1 MAITMRISA
10 TAAVGLVLIV
20 AAYEVGD
27 YIVGSGA
34 RNAFEGPIA
43 GATAIVV
50 VTFAITVVGL
60 KPFVFP
66 DSFVLAGTAAVL
78 CPAGQLLAS
87 LILPKV
93 DAAAGALRRIDSLL
107 ILAPVWAFAVSR
119 LI

>member
-1 MAITMRISA
+1 
-10 TAAVGLVLIV
+10 
-20 AAYEVGD
+20 
-27 YIVGSGA
+27 
-34 RNAFEGPIA
+34 
-43 GATAIVV
+43 
-50 VTFAITVVGL
+50 
-60 KPFVFP
+60 
-66 DSFVLAGTAAVL
+66 VL